1 MTEDTLFRDMTEDE
15 LKITIDD
22 MSSQLREAKE
32 VYREKRLGGVR
43 LALEARKSADEE
55 LSEELRKI
63 GVSYR
68 SRYANDMINPL
79 GLTYRF

>member
-1 MTEDTLFRDMTEDE
+1 MSEENIFRDMTEDE
-15 LKITIDD
+15 LKDTIID

-32 VYREKRLGGVR
+32 AYREKRLVGVK
-43 LALEARKSADEE
+43 LALEARKSADED

-68 SRYANDMINPL
+68 VRDELRPL
-79 GLTYRF
+79 GLTYRL